1 MSRELQK
8 VLRNFDLS
16 DGEAKTYLAAL
27 KLGKATA
34 YEIAIEAGLKRPT
47 VYVFLERLAEQ
58 GLVTKENAGAKTL
71 ILPTSPDRLIEI
83 WRGRLSA
90 LEAIKPEL
98 DAFYQKNQYQPKVQ
112 VFEGERSVDAIYH
125 ELPPENSEGEEI
137 LLFGS
142 MKAVQEGFAYLLP
155 KWEKSFA
162 NKKNPIRELLNDE
175 PENAAYL
182 SRRSTL
188 KNPNYQIRVMNG
200 DVFGKTDNIIF
211 GNKLAIFLLKEELF
225 VTVIESEEIVKTYRA
240 LFNEA
245 WKSAILVK

>member
-16 DGEAKTYLAAL
+16 DGEAKTYLSAL
-27 KLGKATA
+27 KLGRATA
-34 YEIAIEAGLKRPT
+34 YEIAKQAGLKRPT

-58 GLVTKENAGAKTL
+58 GLVTTERAGAKTL
-71 ILPTSPDRLIEI
+71 ILPTSPDRLVEI
-83 WRGRLSA
+83 WKGRLSA

-112 VFEGERSVDAIYH
+112 VFEGERGVDAIYH
-125 ELPPENSEGEEI
+125 ELPPEDSEGEEI

-142 MKAVQEGFAYLLP
+142 VKAITDGFSYLLP

-162 NKKNPIRELLNDE
+162 NKQNPIRELLNDE
-175 PENAAYL
+175 SENKLYV
-182 SRRSTL
+182 SHRSIL
-188 KNPNYQIRVMNG
+188 DNPQYQIRVMNG
-200 DVFGKTDNIIF
+200 DVFGKTDNIIY
-211 GNKLAIFLLKEELF
+211 GNKLAIFSLKEELF

-240 LFNEA
+240 LFDAA
-245 WKSAILVK
+245 WAQARIIK